1 MVDTSLERTSRSEN
15 KRSLFANKL
24 NIDNV
29 FNRKSNQRKRSFI
42 LQNLVSV
49 QKSFGQE
56 EEDEFFEELFKW
68 KVDQISA
75 NVQ

>member
-1 MVDTSLERTSRSEN
+1 
-15 KRSLFANKL
+15 
-24 NIDNV
+24 
-29 FNRKSNQRKRSFI
+29 

-68 KVDQISA
+68 KVD
-75 NVQ
+75 